1 MQTLSVLPV
10 RAFAHPDAAPVAA
23 GRARARIAFFAPHVI
38 WRARTARAARLA
50 AALT

>member
-10 RAFAHPDAAPVAA
+10 RAIAHPDAAPVAA
-23 GRARARIAFFAPHVI
+23 GSARARRARHLI
-38 WRARTARAARLA
+38 WRARMARAARLA